1 MTSFGWKRKSSQLS
15 SAPAVFTPDQDDQD
29 KEEEEASDPDFDW
42 IAVAKRRRVAA
53 LEDNRTLFLR
63 LKQEGEVLSLN
74 CRCIYLFIIYYL
86 HTKVL
91 AEQERFWQAINRWDN
106 ALALDPTG
114 DNIASFH
121 IKKTNDGC
129 IEQYCCY
136 QTRLC
141 SR

>member
-15 SAPAVFTPDQDDQD
+15 SAPAVFTPPDQDDQD
-29 KEEEEASDPDFDW
+29 KEEEEEVSDPDFDW

-63 LKQEGEVLSLN
+63 LKQEGEVLSLHSL
-74 CRCIYLFIIYYL
+74 CIFIIYYL

-114 DNIASFH
+114 DIINTLYSG
-121 IKKTNDGC
+121 N
-129 IEQYCCY
+129 
-136 QTRLC
+136 
-141 SR
+141 

>member
-15 SAPAVFTPDQDDQD
+15 SAPAVFSPPDQDDQD

-63 LKQEGEVLSLN
+63 LKQEGEVLSLH
-74 CRCIYLFIIYYL
+74 CLCIYFINYYL

-114 DNIASFH
+114 DIINTLYSG
-121 IKKTNDGC
+121 N
-129 IEQYCCY
+129 
-136 QTRLC
+136 
-141 SR
+141 

>member
-1 MTSFGWKRKSSQLS
+1 MSPPLHLTMTSFGWKRKSSQLS
-15 SAPAVFTPDQDDQD
+15 SAPAVFTPGQDDHD

-63 LKQEGEVLSLN
+63 LKQEGEVLSLH
-74 CRCIYLFIIYYL
+74 CLCIYLSSITYYL

-114 DNIASFH
+114 DIISTLYSGN
-121 IKKTNDGC
+121 
-129 IEQYCCY
+129 
-136 QTRLC
+136 
-141 SR
+141 

>member
-15 SAPAVFTPDQDDQD
+15 SAPAVFTPPGQDDHD

-74 CRCIYLFIIYYL
+74 CLCNVSIYHLLSPYL
-86 HTKVL
+86 GAGRAGEVL
-91 AEQERFWQAINRWDN
+91 AGHQQVGQR
-106 ALALDPTG
+106 PG
-114 DNIASFH
+114 
-121 IKKTNDGC
+121 
-129 IEQYCCY
+129 
-136 QTRLC
+136 
-141 SR
+141 SRPHR

>member
-15 SAPAVFTPDQDDQD
+15 SAPAVFTPPDQDDHD
-29 KEEEEASDPDFDW
+29 KEEEEVSDPDFDW

-63 LKQEGEVLSLN
+63 LKQEGEVLSIHSL
-74 CRCIYLFIIYYL
+74 CIFIIYYL

-114 DNIASFH
+114 DIINTLYSG
-121 IKKTNDGC
+121 N
-129 IEQYCCY
+129 
-136 QTRLC
+136 
-141 SR
+141 